1 MTQDSVLKQGIETY
15 RNEGPVQ
22 LAREGVLFASKNM
35 VADSTFSVTMPIY
48 VAIRR
53 RIQRLA
59 VQRALKKG
67 FENRLRDVDLR
78 EFKTSDTVFILGSGS
93 SINDISELEW
103 EHIKSHDSFGLN
115 FWPIHEHVP
124 TIHVFELPVNA
135 EQPEFQSSYYELL
148 QYRSEDYSQVPI
160 IIKDIA
166 RTIGHF
172 DMGQYPDELVSNTYL
187 AEEIRI
193 PWKSTD
199 YRVFNR
205 SIDWFDEHGYFE
217 SDGRMITGLKK
228 RASVSFL
235 IHMAVKMGYD
245 EIVLCGV
252 DMNDSKY
259 FYNEYREALSSTGVP
274 LPPVLDVDETDSHR
288 TNDPTVYRPI
298 FENVLYALNENL
310 LKPRG
315 ISLYTES
322 TESATYPELPLYDR
336 SG

>member
-1 MTQDSVLKQGIETY
+1 MTQNSIFKQGIETY

-22 LAREGVLFASKNM
+22 LAREGILFTTKKM
-35 VADSTFSVTMPIY
+35 VTDLTFPIAMPIY
-48 VAIRR
+48 VTIRK

-59 VQRALKKG
+59 VRRALEKG
-67 FENRLRDVDLR
+67 FENRLRDIDLR

-93 SINDISELEW
+93 TINDISESEW
-103 EHIKSHDSFGLN
+103 KHIENRDSFGLN

-148 QYRSEDYSQVPI
+148 QYRCGEYSQVPI
-160 IIKDIA
+160 VIKDIP
-166 RTIGHF
+166 RTIGHL
-172 DMGQYPDELVSNTYL
+172 DMGRHPPELVSNTYL

-193 PWKSTD
+193 PWQSSD

-205 SIDWFDEHGYFE
+205 SIDWFDEHEYFE

-252 DMNDSKY
+252 DMDDSKY
-259 FYNEYREALSSTGVP
+259 FYNEYREELSNTGIP
-274 LPPVLDVDETDSHR
+274 LPPVLNVDETDSHR
-288 TNDPTVYRPI
+288 TNDPAVYRPI
-298 FENVLYALNENL
+298 FENILYALNENL
-310 LKPRG
+310 LKPRD

-322 TESATYPELPLYDR
+322 TESATYPELPLYEK